1 MEMIEELSIYGALS
15 RLQLEVQCMG
25 TSNISF
31 SHLEFPFMVKR
42 LLAIS
47 VAMNEDPDPIVRSG
61 EGRLVILEPR

>member
-47 VAMNEDPDPIVRSG
+47 VAMNERPRSN
-61 EGRLVILEPR
+61 

>member
-1 MEMIEELSIYGALS
+1 
-15 RLQLEVQCMG
+15 MG

-61 EGRLVILEPR
+61 EGRLIVLEPH